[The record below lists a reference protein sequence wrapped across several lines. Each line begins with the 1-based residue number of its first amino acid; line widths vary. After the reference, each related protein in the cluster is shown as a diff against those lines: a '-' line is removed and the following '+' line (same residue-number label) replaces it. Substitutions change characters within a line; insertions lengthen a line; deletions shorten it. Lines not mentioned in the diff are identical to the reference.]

1 MNRNHNWKL
10 IELFIYVV
18 IVVISVIIL
27 ITSNWGGGK
36 NETESPNFGGESHV
50 VVSGD
55 QP

>member
-10 IELFIYVV
+10 IELFIYVA
-18 IVVISVIIL
+18 IVVISIAVL
-27 ITSNWGGGK
+27 ITTNWDSGK

-50 VVSGD
+50 VVSGN